1 MQWGVMLVGVTLA
14 GRCLQTPRVGDR
26 RQAAGRSFQSEGVRA
41 SSLCCCKEV
50 GGEGYRGAL
59 GSLGSETD

>member
-1 MQWGVMLVGVTLA
+1 MQWGVVLVGVTLA
-14 GRCLQTPRVGDR
+14 GRCLQTSGVGDR
-26 RQAAGRSFQSEGVRA
+26 QQAAGRSFQSEGVRA
-41 SSLCCCKEV
+41 SSLCCCKEA

>member
-1 MQWGVMLVGVTLA
+1 MQWGVVLVGVTLA
-14 GRCLQTPRVGDR
+14 GRCLHTSGVGDR
-26 RQAAGRSFQSEGVRA
+26 QQAAGRSFQSEGVRV